1 MGVLCRNVYSWKIQL
16 LVSLK
21 KDELWCP
28 CGKVTVVVLLV
39 SEDHV
44 LSPGVMLPVNRA
56 PQGLVAAVSYKH
68 TSVAT
73 SQSYRDGLP

>member
-1 MGVLCRNVYSWKIQL
+1 MVSMWEGHCGGSVGVRR
-16 LVSLK
+16 
-21 KDELWCP
+21 P
-28 CGKVTVVVLLV
+28 CAI
-39 SEDHV
+39 
-44 LSPGVMLPVNRA
+44 PGVMLPVNRA